1 MNTSL
6 ILIIFS
12 SVAVTSCG
20 FLASYFLFVK
30 KEEKVKNITLGL
42 LFIAI
47 AFRIAKSVFYYALP
61 EISPLGV
68 GLGFFGFACIGPLA
82 LTYFSLQKSNKTSL
96 KPIQLLHLL
105 VPITGFI
112 IININRTYAYDLYLL
127 ANISLVTYLS
137 IIGYRFVF
145 KSKDLP
151 KWHKVLF
158 YALITLSAILIFQLF
173 GETMRNYAIG
183 IVLSSIVL
191 YFLFFYALQSPVV
204 IKRPNTKTLPKALL
218 DKIKRAI
225 EEDKIYMQPAITLA
239 QFSEAIDTP
248 TYLVSKATKAIYN
261 KSFPEVINSFRINTI
276 KQKLSQPEFA
286 NEKIEDLAYDVGFN
300 TASAFYN
307 AFKKETSM
315 SPRAYQS
322 QALIKHS

>member
-1 MNTSL
+1 MNTAL

-12 SVAVTSCG
+12 SVAVTSCV
-20 FLASYFLFVK
+20 FLASYFLFIK
-30 KEEKVKNITLGL
+30 KEEKVKNIILGL

-47 AFRIAKSVFYYALP
+47 AFRIAKSIFYYALP

-68 GLGFFGFACIGPLA
+68 SLGFFGFACIGPLA
-82 LTYFSLQKSNKTSL
+82 LMYFSYPKTNNNVL
-96 KPIQLLHLL
+96 KPIQLFHLIF
-105 VPITGFI
+105 PILGFI
-112 IININRTYAYDLYLL
+112 IININSTHAYDMYLL
-127 ANISLVTYLS
+127 ANVSLVTYLG
-137 IIGYRFVF
+137 IIGYRFVL

-151 KWHKVLF
+151 KWHNALF
-158 YALITLSAILIFQLF
+158 YSLMVLSAILIFQLF

-191 YFLFFYALQSPVV
+191 YFLFFYALQSPTV
-204 IKRPNTKTLPKALL
+204 IKKANTKTLPKALL
-218 DKIKRAI
+218 DKIKSAI

-248 TYLVSKATKAIYN
+248 TYLVSKATKTIYGR
-261 KSFPEVINSFRINTI
+261 SFPEVINSFRINTI

-300 TASAFYN
+300 TASTFYN

-322 QALIKHS
+322 QVLTKH

>member
-1 MNTSL
+1 MNTAL

-12 SVAVTSCG
+12 SVAVTSCV
-20 FLASYFLFVK
+20 FLASYFLFIK

-47 AFRIAKSVFYYALP
+47 AFRIAKSIFYYALP

-68 GLGFFGFACIGPLA
+68 SLGFFGFACIGPLA
-82 LTYFSLQKSNKTSL
+82 LMYFSYQKTNNKVL
-96 KPIQLLHLL
+96 KPIQLFHLIF
-105 VPITGFI
+105 PIIGFI
-112 IININRTYAYDLYLL
+112 IININSTYAYDMYLL
-127 ANISLVTYLS
+127 ANVSLVTYLG
-137 IIGYRFVF
+137 IIGYCFVL

-151 KWHKVLF
+151 KWHNVLF
-158 YALITLSAILIFQLF
+158 YSLMVLSAILIFQLF

-191 YFLFFYALQSPVV
+191 YFLFFYALQSPTV
-204 IKRPNTKTLPKALL
+204 IKKANTKTLPKTLL
-218 DKIKRAI
+218 DKIKSAI

-239 QFSEAIDTP
+239 QFAEAIDTP
-248 TYLVSKATKAIYN
+248 TYLVSKATKAIYGR
-261 KSFPEVINSFRINTI
+261 SFPEVINSFRINTI

-300 TASAFYN
+300 TASTFYN

-322 QALIKHS
+322 QVLTKH